1 MCEASYC
8 ELPLILMNHLDFNER
23 FEAISMELFCFFS
36 QDHLQF
42 HQFRDRGHSMT
53 NPNNALFD
61 RIISQKDQQQFAS
74 SLIPK
79 EMCKF

>member
-8 ELPLILMNHLDFNER
+8 ELRLILMNHLDFNER
-23 FEAISMELFCFFS
+23 FEAISMDFVFL

-42 HQFRDRGHSMT
+42 HQFMHRGHSMT
-53 NPNNALFD
+53 NPNNALFE
-61 RIISQKDQQQFAS
+61 RIISQNDQQQFAS

-79 EMCKF
+79 KMCKF